1 VNVVVL
7 ADTHL
12 RSGLDGLSAH
22 LLNSLRRAD
31 AILHAG
37 DVVSAE
43 ALAGL
48 REMSEVYAVLG
59 NNDHPLVGVLPQQL
73 SVELAGVHIGLLH
86 DSGPSAGRAARM
98 ARRFPD
104 AHVVVFG
111 HSHIPV
117 NESGVGDQVLFNPG
131 SATLRRTQPNRTFG
145 RLRLVGGRV
154 RDRAV
159 EIID

>member
-12 RSGLDGLSAH
+12 KSGLDGLPAH
-22 LLNSLRRAD
+22 LLDSLRRAD

-37 DVVSAE
+37 DIGSAV

-48 REMSEVYAVLG
+48 RELNDLYAVLG
-59 NNDHPLVGVLPQQL
+59 NNDLELVGVLPEQL
-73 SVELAGVHIGLLH
+73 TVELAGVRIGLIH
-86 DSGPSAGRAARM
+86 DSGQAAGRAARM

-104 AHVVVFG
+104 AHLVVFG

-117 NESGVGDQVLFNPG
+117 NEPGVGGQLLFNPG
-131 SATLRRTQPNRTFG
+131 SPTQRRTQPNRTFG

-154 RDRAV
+154 RGRAV
-159 EIID
+159 EIVQ